1 MRGMI
6 GEGAEDG
13 EGMGENGCSTGQ
25 PPRAPVQSGVTTT
38 GAEPVLA
45 DGR

>member
-1 MRGMI
+1 MRGKI
-6 GEGAEDG
+6 GEGEGDG
-13 EGMGENGCSTGQ
+13 GGMVENGCSTGQ
-25 PPRAPVQSGVTTT
+25 PPRAPVQSGVTTA